1 MVQHYSID
9 RIRRER
15 QAIGCNDH
23 AFFDHTID
31 LSGMNGSVQAR
42 FHHASFTRSFSYHS
56 PRPEPEHDFTMKP
69 SCLMTE
75 HFDFNIRKG
84 DRDLRVQPS
93 DERVRRPSSWL

>member
-1 MVQHYSID
+1 LYLAQNRPRIRTKLQNMVQHYSID

-42 FHHASFTRSFSYHS
+42 FHHASFTRSFSYS
-56 PRPEPEHDFTMKP
+56 SARPEP
-69 SCLMTE
+69 
-75 HFDFNIRKG
+75 
-84 DRDLRVQPS
+84 
-93 DERVRRPSSWL
+93 